1 MKRAFQHYQ
10 LKKQL
15 ELLEQVKAIYDAD
28 DGRSDDEK
36 KEESEKLLSKRLAE
50 LREMIDSENVEND
63 VVVKI
68 ANDFWGNN
76 AMRLAQDGIILR
88 RVAESDKDKF
98 IELEIE
104 NSALPDKYEDESFR
118 DSMWE
123 GHIVDTSI
131 VFTIEKGGEYAGY
144 CAIKDIDKSEWEIS
158 IEILKKF
165 HRQGI
170 GYEALGMM
178 LDTIEEN
185 LGVSEFRVRIFSD
198 NIASRKLF
206 EKLGA
211 MPNGI
216 SEYLVHNKEMIAE
229 IEEQYMYMITD
240 DLREVAKQFNVEP
253 CKLLSHV
260 LEYKL
265 VWKNKI

>member
-15 ELLEQVKAIYDAD
+15 EVLEQVKAIYDAD

-36 KEESEKLLSKRLAE
+36 KEESEKLLSKRLEE
-50 LREMIDSENVEND
+50 LREMIDSENIEND
-63 VVVKI
+63 VVVQI
-68 ANDFWGNN
+68 ANEFWENN
-76 AMRLAQDGIILR
+76 DTELMQDGIILR
-88 RVAESDKDKF
+88 RVAGSDKDKF

-123 GHIVDTSI
+123 GHNDDTSI
-131 VFTIEKGGEYAGY
+131 VFTIEKDEEYVGY
-144 CAIKDIDKSEWEIS
+144 CAIKDIAKIKWEIS
-158 IEILKKF
+158 IELLRKF

-170 GYEALGMM
+170 GYTAISMM
-178 LDTIEEN
+178 LDAVKER
-185 LGVSEFRVRIFSD
+185 LGVSEFRIRIYSD

-211 MPNGI
+211 VPNGI
-216 SEYLVHNKEMIAE
+216 SEFLIHNKKDIDEF
-229 IEEQYMYMITD
+229 EEMYMHTITD

-253 CKLLSHV
+253 RKLLSHV

-265 VWKNKI
+265 VWGK